1 MLVNILL
8 EEGVTKATE
17 AVDEIRGMHKDA
29 TFNLSAILEVASFM
43 EQSGKP
49 EAASRF
55 TTLVN
60 RMTHRPGA

>member
-1 MLVNILL
+1 MLVNIVL
-8 EEGVTKATE
+8 EEGVAKAAE
-17 AVDEIRGMHKDA
+17 AMDEIRIMHKDA
-29 TFNLSAILEVASFM
+29 TFNPTAILEVASFM

-60 RMTHRPGA
+60 RMAHKPGV